1 MEILNSSMLQEKSKL
16 IQILK
21 MENYL
26 ENFTSFYENGN
37 NQIITFYNNDLRM
50 GSFEEFYENGR
61 LKMCGNYSNGLKIG
75 EFKEFFKSGGTATYN
90 Y

>member
-1 MEILNSSMLQEKSKL
+1 M
-16 IQILK
+16 K
-21 MENYL
+21 MEM
-26 ENFTSFYENGN
+26 

>member
-1 MEILNSSMLQEKSKL
+1 
-16 IQILK
+16 
-21 MENYL
+21 
-26 ENFTSFYENGN
+26 
-37 NQIITFYNNDLRM
+37 M